1 MTILLYSRRNEWP
14 VESVTIECSYRRV
27 KNSELPTGGSNIG
40 PIEEIH
46 SKITLNGDLSNDQ
59 RDRLAYIAGKCP
71 IQRTLE
77 SKPRMIKEINVVQT
91 EESK

>member
-14 VESVTIECSYRRV
+14 VESVSIECSYRRV
-27 KNSELPTGGSNIG
+27 RNSEPTNGGSNIG
-40 PIEEIH
+40 HIEEIH

-77 SKPRMIKEINVVQT
+77 SKPLMIKEIKVVRTQG
-91 EESK
+91 SK

>member
-27 KNSELPTGGSNIG
+27 KNSEPPTGGSNIG

-77 SKPRMIKEINVVQT
+77 SNPRMIKEIKVVQT